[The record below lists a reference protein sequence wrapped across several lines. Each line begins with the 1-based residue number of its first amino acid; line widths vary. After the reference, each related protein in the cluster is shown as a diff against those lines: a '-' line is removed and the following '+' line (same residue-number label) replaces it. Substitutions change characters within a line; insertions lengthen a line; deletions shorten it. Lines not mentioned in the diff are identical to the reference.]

1 MKALTIIRKYP
12 APVVFRLKNVLR
24 KDDEIENI
32 IKQKMEQITKPQK
45 VKQADPKDIK
55 FCPIWIR
62 KFF

>member
-12 APVVFRLKNVLR
+12 PPMIRR
-24 KDDEIENI
+24 TEINNNYI
-32 IKQKMEQITKPQK
+32 ISKMEQITKPQK
-45 VKQADPKDIK
+45 VKETESKYIK

>member
-12 APVVFRLKNVLR
+12 PPLIRR
-24 KDDEIENI
+24 TEINNNYI
-32 IKQKMEQITKPQK
+32 ISKMEQITKPQK
-45 VKQADPKDIK
+45 VKETESKYIK